1 MIIRNMK
8 IIAGII
14 TVVILLLVWQNYN
27 NNKYQQLKGE
37 YDVLKEQYETKK
49 DGVVV
54 AETNRVREKDSL
66 IGENTVL
73 KDLKKKS
80 DAKIASLEDKIKDR
94 EAQGIKD
101 KEKIKNLSLVQR
113 AQELNKIYKTNQA
126 TATNTSVDLQGDL
139 SQRVL
144 ETIYEADE
152 CQDIVADK
160 DSIITEQKGIIKNS
174 EKEAANFEIMLNS
187 AEKQIKQQKEL
198 QESADKNIDNLEKQ
212 NKKLRTKSTLNK
224 IFTGIGIGVGV
235 FIGTQ
240 L

>member
-1 MIIRNMK
+1 
-8 IIAGII
+8 
-14 TVVILLLVWQNYN
+14 
-27 NNKYQQLKGE
+27 
-37 YDVLKEQYETKK
+37 
-49 DGVVV
+49 
-54 AETNRVREKDSL
+54 L
-66 IGENTVL
+66 IGENTTL

-94 EAQGIKD
+94 EAQGVKD

-174 EKEAANFEIMLNS
+174 EKEAANFETMLNS